1 MPGTTSTTRR
11 TSDARPGCSCPAS
24 ARAAVTARVPARRT
38 SRRISSSTW
47 TSRCNVGD
55 DTIEGTADY
64 RGITE
69 TVRSIVEER
78 SFDLIESMAAAI
90 AEEILALDRVVR
102 VTAVVHKPNAAGRLG
117 IDGVAAAATA
127 PSG

>member
-1 MPGTTSTTRR
+1 MTTARLFLSGIRASGR
-11 TSDARPGCSCPAS
+11 HGARPGEKDEAQDF
-24 ARAAVTARVPARRT
+24 VVDLD
-38 SRRISSSTW
+38 IEV
-47 TSRCNVGD
+47 NVGD
-55 DTIEGTADY
+55 DHIEGTADY

-90 AEEILALDRVVR
+90 ADEILALDRVVR
-102 VTAVVHKPNAAGRLG
+102 VTAVVHKPHAAGRLG

>member
-1 MPGTTSTTRR
+1 MTTARLFLSGIRASGR
-11 TSDARPGCSCPAS
+11 HGARPGEKGEPQDL
-24 ARAAVTARVPARRT
+24 VVDLDVEV
-38 SRRISSSTW
+38 
-47 TSRCNVGD
+47 NVGD
-55 DTIEGTADY
+55 DHIEGTADY

-90 AEEILALDRVVR
+90 ADEILALDRVVR
-102 VTAVVHKPNAAGRLG
+102 VTAVVHKPHAAGRLG

>member
-1 MPGTTSTTRR
+1 MTTARLFLSGIRASGR
-11 TSDARPGCSCPAS
+11 HGARPGEKDEPQDL
-24 ARAAVTARVPARRT
+24 VVDLDVEV
-38 SRRISSSTW
+38 
-47 TSRCNVGD
+47 NVGD
-55 DTIEGTADY
+55 DDIEGTADY

-90 AEEILALDRVVR
+90 ADEILALDRVVR

>member
-1 MPGTTSTTRR
+1 MTTARLFLSGIRASGR
-11 TSDARPGCSCPAS
+11 HGARPGEKDEPQDF
-24 ARAAVTARVPARRT
+24 VVDLD
-38 SRRISSSTW
+38 IEV
-47 TSRCNVGD
+47 NVGD
-55 DTIEGTADY
+55 DHIAGTADY

-69 TVRSIVEER
+69 TVRAIVEER

-90 AEEILALDRVVR
+90 ADEILALDRVAR

-127 PSG
+127 PHR